1 MLFVERDWTR
11 RAVYGPSSVVAAQLQ
26 EWPRSRW
33 PACHDEPVEPRA
45 ARDLVKCR
53 VRVHSPRSRAAAPA
67 PGWVPTV
74 PRRQTA
80 AGRRGSFSRARGRRA
95 GHTRRAG
102 GHARTPHSGQPGT
115 ARGVGLAAH
124 VWGGAP
130 RVAGSLVRSLKR
142 MFRMK
147 NARPGLPRSCPICAA
162 CSSLLPATPP

>member
-53 VRVHSPRSRAAAPA
+53 VRVHSPR
-67 PGWVPTV
+67 G
-74 PRRQTA
+74 RRRPPLDGCQRCL
-80 AGRRGSFSRARGRRA
+80 AGRQRPVAGGASPARGGGAR
-95 GHTRRAG
+95 GTRAG